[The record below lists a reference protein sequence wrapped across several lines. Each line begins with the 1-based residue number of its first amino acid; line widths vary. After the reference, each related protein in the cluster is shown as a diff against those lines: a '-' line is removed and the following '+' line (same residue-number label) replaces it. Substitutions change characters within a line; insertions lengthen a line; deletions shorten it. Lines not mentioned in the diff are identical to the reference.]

1 MREVSVSA
9 VPLGRFALLLPPG
22 RVQLLQATADRTK
35 LVLAGRTV
43 WNVSSTER
51 GGGVAEMLQTL
62 VAYGRGAGI
71 ETRWFVLVGD
81 ERFFTV
87 TKRLHNL
94 LHGFP
99 VGVGGLDAADLDH
112 YRKVVARNLE
122 SWQNRIRPGDIVLLH
137 DPQTAGMA
145 GALRE
150 RGAHVIWRCHI
161 GTDRANEHTERG
173 WAFLRPFVE
182 VADAYVF
189 SRKEYVP
196 PWLPPQKVR
205 VIPPSID
212 PFSAKNAEMTAES
225 IRGGLHQAG
234 LVERLTD
241 DGSLAFSRRDGSP
254 GAVRAHRGLLLDEDR
269 PLPADVDVMLQ
280 VSRWD
285 RLKDM
290 AGVLSGFTD
299 HMDLFPDD
307 VHLMLVGPNVDGVSD
322 DPEGAQ
328 VLRQCR
334 ELRATLL
341 PSQRERVHLCCLP
354 MDDVDE
360 NAHLVNA
367 LQRHATVVVQKSLME
382 GFGLTVT
389 EPMWKK
395 KPVIASAVGGITD
408 QIEDNVSG
416 VLLDDPSDLDRFATI
431 AADLFGDPE
440 RRARIGAA
448 AHERVVGE
456 YLGDRHLIQYG
467 ELFASLVAG
476 SIVR

>member
-1 MREVSVSA
+1 VSA

-196 PWLPPQKVR
+196 AWLPPQKVR

-234 LVERLTD
+234 LVERLTG

-290 AGVLSGFTD
+290 AGVLTSFTD

-334 ELRATLL
+334 EMRATLL

-367 LQRHATVVVQKSLME
+367 LQRHATVIVQKSLME

-416 VLLDDPSDLDRFATI
+416 VLLDDPTDLDRFATI

-448 AHERVVGE
+448 AHERVVSD

-467 ELFASLVAG
+467 ELFASLIAG